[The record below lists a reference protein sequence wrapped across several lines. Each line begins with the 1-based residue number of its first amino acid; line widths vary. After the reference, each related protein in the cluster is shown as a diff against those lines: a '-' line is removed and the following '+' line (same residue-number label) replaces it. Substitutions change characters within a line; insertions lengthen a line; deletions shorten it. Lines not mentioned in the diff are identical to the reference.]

1 MCGIAG
7 KFVFGKHETVP
18 PALLKRMCDALHHRG
33 PDEEGFH
40 FEESVG
46 LGHRRLSIID
56 LAAGQQPLC
65 NEDGTVWI
73 VFNGE
78 IYNYVELREDLIKKG
93 HTLRTSSDTEVI
105 VHLYE
110 EYQEDFV
117 RWLRGMFGLA
127 IWDRRQKKLVLA
139 RDRMGKKPLYYAVLP
154 GRGLLF
160 GSEIKAILQDS
171 QVSREI
177 DLVALDAYLSLL
189 YVPSPMTIFKG
200 IQKLPAGHIA
210 VCTAESISVREYWDV
225 PCLPPYARSESEL
238 LEELDSILRES
249 VKIRLRSDV
258 PLGAFL
264 SGGVDSTSV
273 VTYMS
278 DALDRPVVTCS
289 VGFNDPAHDELVYAK
304 EVAGQRRCEHHE
316 DVVQPNIAELVPKLA
331 RLFDE
336 PFADSSA
343 VPTYYVSEMARR
355 HVTVA
360 LSGDGGDELFAG
372 YSRHGLQCLE
382 ARLRGMLGSVG
393 THALAKVASWL
404 PAMKGRNTLR
414 KLGMTPDAS
423 YALKHAGYVFS
434 HDRKMQMNDASLRSS
449 LRDCDPAATFR
460 KLYDRCEATDP
471 LTKALYVDLK
481 TYLVDDILVKVDR
494 MSMAH
499 ALEVRAPLLD
509 QNFVEFVMRLPR
521 SLKLN
526 GRTTKV
532 ALKML
537 LNGRVP
543 EKIVNRKKHGFTMPL
558 GATLRGPLDGMVR
571 DTLLS
576 PRFRQRGYF
585 DPDVVK
591 GMCEE
596 HASGTHDHADRI
608 WTLLMFELWHREYLD
623 VHDVHAAA

>member
-7 KFVFGKHETVP
+7 KFVFRRDETVP
-18 PALLKRMCDALHHRG
+18 PALVKGMCDSLYHRG
-33 PDEEGFH
+33 PDEEGYH
-40 FEESVG
+40 FDESVG

-56 LAAGQQPLC
+56 LQSGQQPLS
-65 NEDGTVWI
+65 NEDGTVWT

-78 IYNYVELREDLIKKG
+78 IYNYVELREHLIRKG
-93 HTLRTSSDTEVI
+93 HNLRTSSDTEVI

-110 EYQEDFV
+110 EYKEKFV
-117 RWLRGMFGLA
+117 CWLRGMFGLA
-127 IWDRRQKKLVLA
+127 VWDTRRKQLILA
-139 RDRMGKKPLYYAVLP
+139 RDRLGKKPMYYALLP
-154 GRGLLF
+154 GRALLF

-171 QVSREI
+171 QISRDI
-177 DLVALDAYLSLL
+177 DLIALDSYLSLL
-189 YVPSPMTIFKG
+189 YVPSPMTIFKSVR
-200 IQKLPAGHIA
+200 KLPAGHILI
-210 VCTAESISVREYWDV
+210 CTAESMSISQYWDV
-225 PCLPPYARSESEL
+225 PCPPPDARSDREL
-238 LEELDSILRES
+238 LEELDSILREA

-278 DALDRPVVTCS
+278 EALNRPVVTCS
-289 VGFNDPAHDELVYAK
+289 VGFDDPAHDELAYARR
-304 EVAGQRRCEHHE
+304 VAEWRGCEHHE
-316 DVVQPNIAELVPKLA
+316 DVVHPNITELIPKLA

-343 VPTYYVSEMARR
+343 VPMYYVSEMARR

-382 ARLRGMLGSVG
+382 TKLRSALGNIGTRSLAR
-393 THALAKVASWL
+393 VASWL
-404 PAMKGRNTLR
+404 PPVKGRNTLR
-414 KLGMTPDAS
+414 KIGLTPDAS
-423 YALKHAGYVFS
+423 YAAKHAGWVFDS
-434 HDRKMQMNDASLRSS
+434 EYKMRLYDPGLRTL
-449 LRDCDPAATFR
+449 LRDCDPAGNFR
-460 KLYDRCEATDP
+460 KLYDHCEAADP

-521 SLKLN
+521 SLKLK

-532 ALKML
+532 ALKTL
-537 LNGRVP
+537 LDGRVP
-543 EKIVNRKKHGFTMPL
+543 QDIVHRKKHGFTMPL
-558 GATLRGPLDGMVR
+558 GTCLRGPLDSVVR

-585 DPDVVK
+585 DANVVK
-591 GMCEE
+591 AMCNA
-596 HASGTHDHADRI
+596 HAGGTRDYSDQI
-608 WTLLMFELWHREYLD
+608 WTLLMFELWHREYVD
-623 VHDVHAAA
+623 AREVHAAA

>member
-7 KFVFGKHETVP
+7 KFVFGKHEAVA

-40 FEESVG
+40 FDESIG

-56 LAAGQQPLC
+56 LAAGQQPLS

-78 IYNYVELREDLIKKG
+78 IYNYVELRKDLITKG

-127 IWDRRQKKLVLA
+127 IWDSRRKKLVLA
-139 RDRMGKKPLYYAVLP
+139 RDRMGKKPLYYALLP
-154 GRGLLF
+154 GRGILF

-171 QVSREI
+171 QVSRDI
-177 DLVALDAYLSLL
+177 DLVALDSYLSLL

-200 IQKLPAGHIA
+200 IQKLPAGHIL
-210 VCTAESISVREYWDV
+210 VSTAESTSVRQYWDV
-225 PCLPPYARSESEL
+225 PCLPPYTRSEDDL

-278 DALDRPVVTCS
+278 EALNRPVVTCS
-289 VGFNDPAHDELVYAK
+289 VGFNDPTHDELVYAK
-304 EVAGQRRCEHHE
+304 QVAEQMRCDHHE
-316 DVVQPNIAELVPKLA
+316 DMVQPNIADLVPKLA

-382 ARLRGMLGSVG
+382 ATLRSILGGAG
-393 THALAKVASWL
+393 TKALAKMASWL
-404 PAMKGRNTLR
+404 PPVKGRNTLQ
-414 KLGMTPDAS
+414 KLGLTPQAS

-434 HDRKMQMNDASLRSS
+434 YDRKMQLYDSGLRSS
-449 LRDCDPAATFR
+449 LRDCDPGAAFR
-460 KLYDRCEATDP
+460 KLYDQCEASDP

-532 ALKML
+532 GLKKL
-537 LNGRVP
+537 LDGRVP
-543 EKIVNRKKHGFTMPL
+543 ETIVNRKKHGFTMPL
-558 GATLRGPLDGMVR
+558 GATLRGPLAGMIQ

-576 PRFRQRGYF
+576 NRFRQRGYF
-585 DPDVVK
+585 DADVVK
-591 GMCEE
+591 GMCEA
-596 HASGTHDHADRI
+596 HAGGTHDYSDQL

-623 VHDVHAAA
+623 VHAAA

>member
-7 KFVFGKHETVP
+7 KFVFRRDETVP
-18 PALLKRMCDALHHRG
+18 PALVKGMCDSLYHRG
-33 PDEEGFH
+33 PDEEGYH
-40 FEESVG
+40 FDESVG

-56 LAAGQQPLC
+56 LQSGQQPLS
-65 NEDGTVWI
+65 NEDGTVWT

-78 IYNYVELREDLIKKG
+78 IYNYVELRAELIRKG
-93 HTLRTSSDTEVI
+93 HNLRTSSDTEVI

-110 EYQEDFV
+110 EYKENFV
-117 RWLRGMFGLA
+117 CRLRGMFSLA
-127 IWDRRQKKLVLA
+127 VWDARRKKLILA
-139 RDRMGKKPLYYAVLP
+139 RDRLGKKPMYYALLH
-154 GRGLLF
+154 GRALLF

-171 QVSREI
+171 QISRDI
-177 DLVALDAYLSLL
+177 DLIALDSYLSLL
-189 YVPSPMTIFKG
+189 YVPSPMTIFKSVR
-200 IQKLPAGHIA
+200 KLPAGHILI
-210 VCTAESISVREYWDV
+210 CTAESMSISQYWDV
-225 PCLPPYARSESEL
+225 PCPPPDARSDREL
-238 LEELDSILRES
+238 LEELDSILREA

-278 DALDRPVVTCS
+278 EALNRPVVTCS
-289 VGFNDPAHDELVYAK
+289 VGFNDPAHDELTYARR
-304 EVAGQRRCEHHE
+304 VAERRGCEHHE
-316 DVVQPNIAELVPKLA
+316 DVVHPNITELIPKLA

-343 VPTYYVSEMARR
+343 VPMYYVSEMARR

-382 ARLRGMLGSVG
+382 TKLRSALGNIGTRSLAR
-393 THALAKVASWL
+393 VASWL
-404 PAMKGRNTLR
+404 PPVKGRNTLR
-414 KLGMTPDAS
+414 KIGLTPDAS
-423 YALKHAGYVFS
+423 YAAKHAGWVFDS
-434 HDRKMQMNDASLRSS
+434 KYKMRLYDPGLRTL
-449 LRDCDPAATFR
+449 LRDCDPAGNFR
-460 KLYDRCEATDP
+460 KLYDHCEAADP

-509 QNFVEFVMRLPR
+509 QKFVEFVMRLPR

-537 LNGRVP
+537 LDGRVP
-543 EKIVNRKKHGFTMPL
+543 RDIVHRRKHGFTMPV
-558 GATLRGPLDGMVR
+558 AQSLRGPLQGIVR
-571 DTLLS
+571 DTLLG

-585 DPDVVK
+585 DADLVK
-591 GMCEE
+591 RMCEA
-596 HASGTHDHADRI
+596 HANGTRDHSDQI
-608 WTLLMFELWHREYLD
+608 WTLLMFELWHREY
-623 VHDVHAAA
+623 VYAREVHAAA